1 VPQPGERIFLMP
13 LGEGVVPIYGEKNE
27 RAAEERGD

>member
-1 VPQPGERIFLMP
+1 MP

-27 RAAEERGD
+27 RAAEERDD